1 MEAVVS
7 GLSTATRLGVAEAA
21 EENMLLVEDD
31 NGLYLGTAM
40 VEAAVCCVTS
50 AAAAHNVISTTVST
64 QLRSCSSCAPC

>member
-21 EENMLLVEDD
+21 DENMLLMEDD
-31 NGLYLGTAM
+31 DGLYMGTAM

-50 AAAAHNVISTTVST
+50 APLHTMLSPPRS
-64 QLRSCSSCAPC
+64 QLN

>member
-21 EENMLLVEDD
+21 DENMLLMEVND
-31 NGLYLGTAM
+31 GLYMGTAM

-50 AAAAHNVISTTVST
+50 GAATHNVIPTTVST